1 MKKIY
6 VKPEMEVTELLG
18 TDTICHASIY
28 TEKNDGTYESVDFIA
43 GDEDENNPII
53 TEPVWI
59 D

>member
-1 MKKIY
+1 
-6 VKPEMEVTELLG
+6 MEVTELLG

-53 TEPVWI
+53 TGPVWI